1 MPEYYRPQRT
11 RNQRAVGSQVRR
23 SATLRAKE
31 ALIAIGARTPKRYV
45 RNAQVVIHYLLLGRW
60 MRDHGF
66 VPDRYCVDRE
76 DCFDAV
82 AQAIGD
88 NPVLCLEFGVYQGA
102 GLAYWASVLKHG
114 GTRLHGFDSFEGL
127 PEAFDE
133 HGGAGRGAFDL
144 GGVLPQ
150 LSDERIEL
158 HRGWFEDVLPTFE
171 VEPHSQ
177 LIIALDADLYSSTRT
192 VLRCL
197 ERWIAPGTFIYFD
210 EMSHVQHEA
219 RAFHE
224 FMADTGKRFT
234 LFAATRDLNRCVFR
248 CTR

>member
-1 MPEYYRPQRT
+1 VRPP
-11 RNQRAVGSQVRR
+11 A
-23 SATLRAKE
+23 ATRAK
-31 ALIAIGARTPKRYV
+31 ATLIAIGARIPKRYV
-45 RNAQVVIHYLLLGRW
+45 LDAQVVIHYLLLGRW
-60 MRDHGF
+60 MHDHRF
-66 VPDRYCVDRE
+66 APERYRADRE
-76 DCFDAV
+76 RCFDAV
-82 AQAIGD
+82 SQAIGD
-88 NPVLCLEFGVYQGA
+88 KPVLCLEFGVYQGRS
-102 GLAYWASVLKHG
+102 LAAWASVLKHP

-133 HGGAGRGAFDL
+133 RGGALRGAFDL

-158 HRGWFEDVLPTFE
+158 HRGWFEDVLPTFD

-192 VLRCL
+192 VLRSL
-197 ERWIAPGTFIYFD
+197 EPWILPGTFIYFD

-219 RAFHE
+219 MAFHE
-224 FMADTGKRFT
+224 FMADTGKRFV
-234 LFAATRDLNRCVFR
+234 LFAATKDLNRCVFR